1 MGKWHLIQN
10 QQRLREIFKE
20 PPFISYRKGKSLKD
34 LLVRAK
40 LWRSYYFQHDLVQES
55 CDARRLFLTISFL
68 DLYLDKNNIRC
79 SRTTLKRDKIDIVA
93 AHIARSLVNGA
104 DMVNDEEDDVE
115 DEESDDEY
123 ENDVVLEE
131 IGEENDQEE
140 ATDTG
145 EKSDTD
151 QDYDESDNESDV
163 GNDYEDDEDSEKD
176 DHDDHDV
183 GDNEGLQISDILCTT
198 KSGRTCGTWKARY
211 LFYWL
216 KFDVQKET

>member
-1 MGKWHLIQN
+1 MK
-10 QQRLREIFKE
+10 
-20 PPFISYRKGKSLKD
+20 
-34 LLVRAK
+34 V
-40 LWRSYYFQHDLVQES
+40 
-55 CDARRLFLTISFL
+55 CFL
-68 DLYLDKNNIRC
+68 DLYLDKHHIRC
-79 SRTTLKRDKIDIVA
+79 SRATLKRDKLDIVA

-104 DMVNDEEDDVE
+104 DMLNDEEDDVE

-131 IGEENDQEE
+131 IGEESDQEE

-163 GNDYEDDEDSEKD
+163 GNDYEDDEDSDKD
-176 DHDDHDV
+176 DYDDGVV

-198 KSGRTCGTWKARY
+198 KSGRTCMQNMESKIS
-211 LFYWL
+211 LL
-216 KFDVQKET
+216 LIKV

>member
-1 MGKWHLIQN
+1 M
-10 QQRLREIFKE
+10 
-20 PPFISYRKGKSLKD
+20 
-34 LLVRAK
+34 
-40 LWRSYYFQHDLVQES
+40 QES

-68 DLYLDKNNIRC
+68 DLYLDKHNIRC

-104 DMVNDEEDDVE
+104 DTLNDKEGDVE
-115 DEESDDEY
+115 DEESCDEY

-163 GNDYEDDEDSEKD
+163 GDDYEDDVDSDKD
-176 DHDDHDV
+176 DYDDNDV
-183 GDNEGLQISDILCTT
+183 GDNESLQISDILCTT
-198 KSGRTCGTWKARY
+198 KLGRTCRTWKSNCKIS
-211 LFYWL
+211 LL
-216 KFDVQKET
+216 LIKV